1 MTYFSEDY
9 NDLVYF
15 SVTSSTDIKNY
26 KLPDLS
32 SIVAINPIAF
42 NKLKFRDL
50 YIYDL
55 DHFNTKLLPFDNQYS
70 FSDRAP
76 NPVKIAQK
84 FTPGFGPN
92 VLGVKSPAGKILKPK
107 Y

>member
-1 MTYFSEDY
+1 MR
-9 NDLVYF
+9 
-15 SVTSSTDIKNY
+15 SSS
-26 KLPDLS
+26 LL
-32 SIVAINPIAF
+32 IA
-42 NKLKFRDL
+42 K
-50 YIYDL
+50 
-55 DHFNTKLLPFDNQYS
+55 S